1 MEPVPQEVEQEPPSI
16 GVEARDG
23 DFTFVVTA
31 VDDGPAIID
40 DADIGIEPQGRFVFV
55 TVTVT
60 NHGDA
65 PGSILGDYQ
74 YLIDAEGRRAGADSE
89 ATVHL
94 DEARSLDAEINPGD
108 SVTGILVFDIPV
120 DAVPAGVEL
129 HDSASSDGVTVALG

>member
-1 MEPVPQEVEQEPPSI
+1 LRPVPQEVEQEPPSI
-16 GVEARDG
+16 GEEARDG

-31 VDDGPAIID
+31 VDDGPAIIGD
-40 DADIGIEPQGRFVFV
+40 VGVEAQGRFVFV

-74 YLIDAEGRRAGADSE
+74 YLIDAEGRRAGADCE

-120 DAVPAGVEL
+120 DAV
-129 HDSASSDGVTVALG
+129 TVALG